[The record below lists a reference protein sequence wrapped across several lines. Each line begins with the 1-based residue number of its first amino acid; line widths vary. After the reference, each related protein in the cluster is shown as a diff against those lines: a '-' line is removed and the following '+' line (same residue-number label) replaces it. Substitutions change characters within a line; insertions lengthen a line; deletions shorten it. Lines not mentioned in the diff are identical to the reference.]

1 MEIQSVPVNRPV
13 TLIAMA
19 IDQNNDFRFFRK
31 GILATGITDIKIE
44 FETLTREQLLLQL
57 TALD

>member
-1 MEIQSVPVNRPV
+1 MLLRMGDTGNSYVYYS
-13 TLIAMA
+13 TLIP
-19 IDQNNDFRFFRK
+19 QVLFFRK